1 MFLVVNKKVNSRY
14 YSVLKENQDSKV
26 LKIENVN
33 SGSILVEP
41 SDIVDYNDFKLAAQ
55 FMTQSTPTPTM
66 FRIAYDTTKMPLEAL
81 ISFTFEQ
88 CFSYY
93 N

>member
-1 MFLVVNKKVNSRY
+1 MVIVVNKKVNSRY
-14 YSVLKENQDSKV
+14 HSVLKESQDSKV

-41 SDIVDYNDFKLAAQ
+41 SDNNNDSHLAAQ

-66 FRIAYDTTKMPLEAL
+66 FRIANDTTKMPQEAL
-81 ISFTFEQ
+81 INFTFEQ
-88 CFSYY
+88 CFNYY
-93 N
+93 NW